1 MVLRR
6 CRRML
11 RDENEALDALHDVF
25 TRLMRR
31 DLDAVEFPSTYL
43 YSSATRACLDRIRAA
58 RVRGQGGDS
67 LIGEIASI
75 EDIEET
81 SSRRRLLDRIFR
93 RHEESTRVIAV
104 LHYVDGMGLE
114 EVAEQ
119 TGLSVSG
126 VRKRLDRLKRLSAPL
141 KNRFRQI
148 EADRSGA
155 ELARHS

>member
-11 RDENEALDALHDVF
+11 REEHDALDALHDVF
-25 TRLMRR
+25 ARLIRS
-31 DLDAVEFPSTYL
+31 DLEEVEFPSTYL
-43 YSSATRACLDRIRAA
+43 YTTATRICLDRIRSA
-58 RVRGQGGDS
+58 RVRGHADDS
-67 LIGEIASI
+67 LIAEIASA
-75 EDIEET
+75 DDLEET

-93 RHEESTRVIAV
+93 RHEESTKVIAV

-126 VRKRLDRLKRLSAPL
+126 VRRRLDRLKRLSAPL
-141 KNRFRQI
+141 RNRIRQI
-148 EADRSGA
+148 EGERPETEPAR
-155 ELARHS
+155 LA